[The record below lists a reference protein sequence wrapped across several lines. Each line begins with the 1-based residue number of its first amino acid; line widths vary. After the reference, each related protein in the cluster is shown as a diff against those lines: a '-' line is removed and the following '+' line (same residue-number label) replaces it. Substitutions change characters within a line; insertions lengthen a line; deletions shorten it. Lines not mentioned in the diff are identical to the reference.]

1 MSLEIIKEKKSLLGE
16 PVSELENLSEFDKKQ
31 LLIQL
36 RRDKLMTAA
45 KELDS
50 KSKPGKWTD
59 AQVAAY
65 IKQVRREYNKK
76 NKARN

>member
-1 MSLEIIKEKKSLLGE
+1 MFSEAINGKTTLLGE
-16 PVSELENLSEFDKKQ
+16 LVSELESLNDFDKKQ

-36 RRDKLMTAA
+36 RKDKLMATAM
-45 KELDS
+45 ELDS

-76 NKARN
+76 NKAGN